1 MARPAQPMQVFP
13 KGRPAETLEGRQ
25 RHQWAES
32 SLSTGKG
39 TALHRMRGPEA
50 ARVTSGT
57 ARLSR
62 HVSKLARR
70 SLPVHRDK
78 HPRPQSLWFFTA
90 CPACHQNI
98 QETKKQKQGSPEK
111 GSWQAE
117 QASAQPSHQGRTPQW
132 LTFSVLS
139 KEAAQHAGK
148 METND
153 KPSTSRGVG
162 DAGAWR
168 ASTQKTL

>member
-78 HPRPQSLWFFTA
+78 HPDLSPCGSSQHVQHATKISKKQRSKNKAVQRKAAGRQSRPQR
-90 CPACHQNI
+90 
-98 QETKKQKQGSPEK
+98 SPHTRVAPHS
-111 GSWQAE
+111 G
-117 QASAQPSHQGRTPQW
+117 
-132 LTFSVLS
+132 
-139 KEAAQHAGK
+139 
-148 METND
+148 
-153 KPSTSRGVG
+153 
-162 DAGAWR
+162 
-168 ASTQKTL
+168 